1 MKKNIKGFTLI
12 ELLVVIAIIGLLS
25 TLAVVS
31 LNSARQKARDARRQS
46 DLRQISTAMELYRTQ
61 KDSYPICGG
70 TACTDAGVIT
80 TGACGTTAVDICGTA
95 TTHYALHDSD
105 GNVYIAQMPEDP
117 SFSGTAL
124 TNYHYATTDT
134 TGAAS
139 YCISADLEVSQ
150 NGSGYFM
157 CLNGSCY
164 LSATGC

>member
-1 MKKNIKGFTLI
+1 MKKNVKGFTLI

-61 KDSYPICGG
+61 VDSYPLYGG
-70 TACTDAGVIT
+70 TCGNAGVI
-80 TGACGTTAVDICGTA
+80 AAALNNDVCGGPTIGLT
-95 TTHYALHDSD
+95 DSD
-105 GNVYIAQMPEDP
+105 GNKYIQLIPRDP
-117 SFSGTAL
+117 SFAAAGD
-124 TNYHYATTDT
+124 NYLYNTSDTTT

-139 YCISADLEVSQ
+139 YCISADLEVVQ

-157 CLNGSCY
+157 CLNGSCF
-164 LSATGC
+164 LSAVSC